1 MLSKWVAPRFA
12 GDETGTGPGAG
23 QPPVAPLPAGAE
35 ATDGFPHIPGIDR
48 ERAAQRLSR
57 DRAMFLSLLQMF
69 VEDNADAAELTR
81 CDLAAGERASAARR
95 MHTLAS
101 NAGFLCAL
109 DLMKAAR
116 ALEEAI
122 DRGDTGLDGRL
133 AALGRQI
140 AALVEA
146 SAPWR

>member
-1 MLSKWVAPRFA
+1 
-12 GDETGTGPGAG
+12 
-23 QPPVAPLPAGAE
+23 
-35 ATDGFPHIPGIDR
+35 
-48 ERAAQRLSR
+48 
-57 DRAMFLSLLQMF
+57 MFLSLLQMF

-81 CDLAAGERASAARR
+81 GDLAAGERASAARR

-122 DRGDTGLDGRL
+122 DRGEAGLEGRL

-140 AALVEA
+140 AELVEA